1 MFTTLP
7 ITILTILLVV
17 VSVILHYEALL
28 RLSNLI
34 KSMKIHS
41 RFRVVYGVLGA
52 LIAHVSEVWVFAFG
66 YYFLAPYSQFG
77 TLVGKFSD
85 SLRDYAYFSFI
96 TYSSLGYGDITPIGP
111 LRFMV
116 GMEVLTGI
124 VLTSWTAS
132 FMFIQMQRFWD
143 DP

>member
-7 ITILTILLVV
+7 ITILLVV

-34 KSMKIHS
+34 KSLQIHS
-41 RFRVVYGVLGA
+41 RFRVVYGVVGA

-66 YYFLAPYSQFG
+66 YYFLAPYGQFG
-77 TLVGKFSD
+77 TLVGNFSD

-96 TYSSLGYGDITPIGP
+96 TYTSLGYGDITPIGP
-111 LRFMV
+111 LRFMA